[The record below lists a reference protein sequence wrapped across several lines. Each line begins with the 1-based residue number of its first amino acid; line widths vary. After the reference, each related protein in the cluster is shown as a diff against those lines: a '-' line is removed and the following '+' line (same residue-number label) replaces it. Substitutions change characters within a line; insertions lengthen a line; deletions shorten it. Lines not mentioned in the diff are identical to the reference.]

1 MKIILEYAFCS
12 AIITCILYPLVRLSM
27 RPAAKLTPKQKKA
40 WKEMY
45 EEAESMSEG
54 QGGAEL

>member
-27 RPAAKLTPKQKKA
+27 RPPVEETPEQKKA

-45 EEAESMSEG
+45 EEAVSMSEG
-54 QGGAEL
+54 QGGAKH